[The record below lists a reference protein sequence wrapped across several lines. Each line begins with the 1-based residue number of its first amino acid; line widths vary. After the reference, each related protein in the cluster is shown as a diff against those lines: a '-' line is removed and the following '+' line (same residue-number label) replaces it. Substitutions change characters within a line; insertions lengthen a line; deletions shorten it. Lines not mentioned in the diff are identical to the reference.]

1 MARFSDQA
9 FSLVDA
15 VSFEVM
21 RRNKVTHAFAF
32 DRHFAIAGFE
42 LLG

>member
-1 MARFSDQA
+1 
-9 FSLVDA
+9 VDA

-21 RRNKVTHAFAF
+21 RRRRIEAAFAF
-32 DRHFAIAGFE
+32 DRHFETAGFR